1 MEKLTEK
8 TRSTKKDQI
17 KVLEDARDFTLRDTS
32 GSEVML
38 SDYFGKKIVVL
49 VFNRGFA

>member
-1 MEKLTEK
+1 MDKYNEK

-17 KVLEDARDFTLRDTS
+17 RIQENARDFSLKDTS
-32 GSEVML
+32 GSDVRL